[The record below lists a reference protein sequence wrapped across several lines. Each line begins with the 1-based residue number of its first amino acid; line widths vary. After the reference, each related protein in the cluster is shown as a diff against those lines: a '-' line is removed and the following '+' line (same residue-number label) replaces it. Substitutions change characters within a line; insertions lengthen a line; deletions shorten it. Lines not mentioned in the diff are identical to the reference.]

1 MIDLFSE
8 IFGVLLLS
16 LMFICVSLAL
26 IAAIV
31 FICGMDYYLL
41 KELTQKTKRIGEK
54 TKRIGE
60 ITYIK
65 WIKTATIEE
74 LATVMIKIEP
84 FCLCCIDEERFGISE
99 EGLKM
104 AIKHNR
110 QILCSEIEK
119 DPKKEMID
127 RVKSSPCYRRKN
139 LIM

>member
-26 IAAIV
+26 IATIV
-31 FICGMDYYLL
+31 FICGMAYYLL
-41 KELTQKTKRIGEK
+41 KELTQKI
-54 TKRIGE
+54 KRIGE

-84 FCLCCIDEERFGISE
+84 FCLCCIDEKRFGISE
-99 EGLKM
+99 EGLEM

-119 DPKKEMID
+119 DPKKEIID
-127 RVKSSPCYRRKN
+127 RIKSVPCYRRKK